1 MAGLLDFLSI
11 RDMFDG
17 GGAGASGSTF
27 EGGSISELLNKLG
40 IKPLGSMQGMDQA
53 RPMARPAGLG
63 PAPRPMAAPAPAMAP
78 QPSPYAPGAITQT
91 TLPPMG
97 AMGNDELIRMLMRA
111 LNQNSSVGYG
121 PR

>member
-1 MAGLLDFLSI
+1 
-11 RDMFDG
+11 MFDG

-27 EGGSISELLNKLG
+27 EGGNLSELLNKLG
-40 IKPLGSMQGMDQA
+40 IKPLGSRQGMAQA
-53 RPMARPAGLG
+53 RPMARPAGL
-63 PAPRPMAAPAPAMAP
+63 APTSRPMGAPSAFAPN
-78 QPSPYAPGAITQT
+78 PYAPGAITQT

-97 AMGNDELIRMLMRA
+97 AMGNDELIRMLLQA